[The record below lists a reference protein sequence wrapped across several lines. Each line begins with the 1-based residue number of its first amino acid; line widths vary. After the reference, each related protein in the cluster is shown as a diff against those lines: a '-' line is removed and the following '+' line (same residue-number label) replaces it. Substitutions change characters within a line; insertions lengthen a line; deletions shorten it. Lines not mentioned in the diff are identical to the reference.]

1 MKTEVKKK
9 LSKKIDPKKAIK
21 PEVKPEVKAEIKAKK
36 ILQPLIIETLSTTA
50 PSEKRILSMT
60 GEKNEVQIRVPIP
73 SGHVRCIVM
82 KDYEGMSDYLYVGDV
97 VDLPDRR
104 FKSLVFR
111 GYVEQYTG
119 VRAPNKMR

>member
-9 LSKKIDPKKAIK
+9 PYKKVDVKKAIK
-21 PEVKPEVKAEIKAKK
+21 PEVKIEAAIQKKK
-36 ILQPLIIETLSTTA
+36 IIQPLIIETLSSTA
-50 PSEKRILSMT
+50 LSEKRIISMA

>member
-1 MKTEVKKK
+1 MKAEVKKK
-9 LSKKIDPKKAIK
+9 PLKKAVKKAIK
-21 PEVKPEVKAEIKAKK
+21 PEAMPEVKAEIQKKK
-36 ILQPLIIETLSTTA
+36 IIQPLIIETLSTTA

-82 KDYEGMSDYLYVGDV
+82 KDYEGMTDYLYVGDV
-97 VDLPDRR
+97 VDLPERR